1 MPEPSDDPTPVA
13 PNVPPVPQPQAE
25 RLVGYEAPGA
35 GTPADPMAD
44 PMAALLGG
52 GDLSGLLQAAQ
63 EMQAELANA
72 QAQAAETIVE
82 GMSGGGAVR
91 IEATAGLE
99 FRAVHLRPDAVEGD
113 DLEMLED
120 LVLAALRDVVTQAN
134 HVQAEALGDLGGL
147 GGMLPGS

>member
-1 MPEPSDDPTPVA
+1 MPENDPSDDATPPSPAVIPA
-13 PNVPPVPQPQAE
+13 GQPPSQPPPDV
-25 RLVGYEAPGA
+25 LV
-35 GTPADPMAD
+35 D

-72 QAQAAETIVE
+72 QAQAAETVVE
-82 GMSGGGAVR
+82 GVAGGGAVR

-99 FRAVHLRPDAVEGD
+99 FRAVHLRPEAVDRD
-113 DLEMLED
+113 DVEMLED

-134 HVQAEALGDLGGL
+134 SVQADALGDLGGL
-147 GGMLPGS
+147 GGMLPGA

>member
-1 MPEPSDDPTPVA
+1 MPEPEPSDETTSVSPAVIPADQTT
-13 PNVPPVPQPQAE
+13 Q
-25 RLVGYEAPGA
+25 PGA
-35 GTPADPMAD
+35 APPEVLVD
-44 PMAALLGG
+44 PMAALLGGG

-72 QAQAAETIVE
+72 QAQAAETVVE
-82 GMSGGGAVR
+82 GVAGGGAVR

-99 FRAVHLRPDAVEGD
+99 FRAVHVRPDAVDPD
-113 DLEMLED
+113 DVEMLED

-134 HVQAEALGDLGGL
+134 NVHTEALGDLGGL